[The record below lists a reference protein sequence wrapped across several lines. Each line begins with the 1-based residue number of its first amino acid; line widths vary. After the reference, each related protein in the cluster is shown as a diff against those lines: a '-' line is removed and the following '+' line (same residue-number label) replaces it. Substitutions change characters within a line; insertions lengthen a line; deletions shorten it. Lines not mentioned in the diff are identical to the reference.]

1 MCVKHTFFPCKYLSI
16 SSKVTKFLLLKNKR
30 ATAKTQRREEL
41 FLPKHK
47 KSFLFFFFFYKEE
60 DTCIGIYKWVE
71 FYQPMKT
78 QAQQKEERKLSK
90 A

>member
-1 MCVKHTFFPCKYLSI
+1 MCVKHTFFPCEYLSI
-16 SSKVTKFLLLKNKR
+16 SSKVTKFLLLQNKR

-47 KSFLFFFFFYKEE
+47 KSFFFYKEE

-78 QAQQKEERKLSK
+78 QAQQTEDRK
-90 A
+90 